1 MKANKDD
8 CTYIKEHYTFKS
20 SVLGVLPQRLHILV
34 LHILEACTTCLS
46 PSLFV
51 PNLFFLQFTLTR
63 PCLYQTLTYLCL
75 NFTQHKCTLPHMYQ
89 TQMYTVLNIP
99 NLYLP
104 NLPHCFSSWAEFSIF
119 DFSILNFTFWGLER
133 LRVPALTTLGCRF
146 IGEFEYV
153 RLGQVTLIDS
163 L

>member
-1 MKANKDD
+1 M
-8 CTYIKEHYTFKS
+8 
-20 SVLGVLPQRLHILV
+20 LPQRPRTLV
-34 LHILEACTTCLS
+34 LQILEACTTCLS
-46 PSLFV
+46 KSLFV
-51 PNLFFLQFTLTR
+51 PNLFVLRLTLTR

-133 LRVPALTTLGCRF
+133 LRVPACNHPWLFVHWGICVCQ
-146 IGEFEYV
+146 V
-153 RLGQVTLIDS
+153 RLGHSHRLPIIFAHLLS
-163 L
+163 S